1 MNKFIIGLDIYLALA
16 IPFWFLFIGEKRGRL
31 NE

>member
-16 IPFWFLFIGEKRGRL
+16 IPFWFLFIREK
-31 NE
+31 EED

>member
-16 IPFWFLFIGEKRGRL
+16 IPFWFLFIGEK
-31 NE
+31 EED

>member
-16 IPFWFLFIGEKRGRL
+16 ILFWFLFIEAK
-31 NE
+31 EED